1 MYAGRTK
8 WLRSI
13 KESLNNSSL
22 ICTANSTQILGYLMR
37 KLEQYKEQS
46 SAHSKEAV
54 VVTGLQSYTAYTK
67 IWVLNERTHVD
78 GGGKY
83 IHPSQSPYI
92 WLAKYLPQ
100 SEKTPF
106 NIPLRYASSAVPK
119 KRTTAVKRLVD
130 CLRISS
136 GDNFPVCLLLLG
148 AEVLCVHYEAL
159 IDVAHQVRSISFSS
173 VPYYSNS
180 PRFLLQ

>member
-8 WLRSI
+8 WLRFI

-22 ICTANSTQILGYLMR
+22 ICTANSTQILGYF
-37 KLEQYKEQS
+37 
-46 SAHSKEAV
+46 